1 LGVCFQSFAYEN
13 LVFLHHLMQRQF
25 PHCTFWTFLLRSSWL
40 YVNGFIFELFS
51 VPLVNMSMSSAIL
64 F

>member
-25 PHCTFWTFLLRSSWL
+25 PHCTF
-40 YVNGFIFELFS
+40 
-51 VPLVNMSMSSAIL
+51 
-64 F
+64 